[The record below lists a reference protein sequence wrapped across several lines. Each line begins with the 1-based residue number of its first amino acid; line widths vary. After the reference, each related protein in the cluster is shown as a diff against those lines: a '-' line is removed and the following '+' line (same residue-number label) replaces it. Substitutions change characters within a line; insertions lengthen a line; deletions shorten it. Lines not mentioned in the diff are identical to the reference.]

1 MLRGLFS
8 WAIVLVAL
16 FAMAT
21 LATRDSEARRREP
34 TASAKAKAAKA
45 KAAKVKKAKA
55 AAAKKKRQRARRAA
69 RASLASPSPPRIPNM
84 PVGWTWPP
92 SETMTAEGRAC
103 LDDLA
108 RLGVRYEP
116 APSQHAINTPVLVTD
131 MSFGGL
137 IVKRTRSK
145 GSTVMDCALARA
157 LARDAA
163 PVLARLRVTELHV
176 GQLHADR
183 EVGGRPGVLSRHS
196 LGLAVDV
203 YGFVT
208 ADGQEH
214 VVENGYLA
222 GDATLRLAELML
234 GRTGAFRTLMTPGND
249 PGPHYNHFH
258 IEARAFGD
266 KVVPRLTRG
275 FGSDACAVVDAMA
288 NPGTPNVF
296 VLGWLA
302 RFCS

>member
-21 LATRDSEARRREP
+21 VATRDSEARRREP
-34 TASAKAKAAKA
+34 TSASAKARAKAAKA
-45 KAAKVKKAKA
+45 KKA
-55 AAAKKKRQRARRAA
+55 AAARKKRAAAKKRHRAA
-69 RASLASPSPPRIPNM
+69 RASLTSADTSPRIPNM

-92 SETMTAEGRAC
+92 SDTMTAEGRAC
-103 LDDLA
+103 LDDLD
-108 RLGVRYEP
+108 RLGVHYEAAP
-116 APSQHAINTPVLVTD
+116 AEHAINTPVNVTD
-131 MSFGGL
+131 MRFGDL
-137 IVKRTRSK
+137 TVKRTRSK

-176 GQLHADR
+176 GQMHADR
-183 EVGGRPGVLSRHS
+183 DVGGRPGVMSRHS

-214 VVENGYLA
+214 LVENGYLA

-275 FGSDACAVVDAMA
+275 FGSDTCAVVDVLSA
-288 NPGTPNVF
+288 PGTPHVF